1 MAPSFKGIFS
11 LKREKMGRAS
21 YRREFVV
28 YLSLIGNFYTMYG
41 LDEVSVTDDKIDD
54 MDFLE
59 IWFEPVLYPHPYSV
73 YKKWFLL
80 FHQTMKETC
89 DLLPANK
96 LSRCSLARAKE

>member
-1 MAPSFKGIFS
+1 
-11 LKREKMGRAS
+11 MGRAS